1 MGLAGRPSRRAG
13 APQAV
18 EAGRSQAAGLPGAR
32 HGPGGRSAGKVIFRT
47 AAGRMGLTFE
57 EFRPGMKVR
66 SHSVTVTEAHVA
78 AFAWL
83 TGDWNPLHMDAEYAG
98 STIFG
103 GRIAHGMLT
112 ASLALGLF
120 APYLYGTAIALLEV
134 GARFL
139 KPVRIGDT
147 IYVETEVLDRKPS
160 EKYRGGGVVRLR
172 HEVRNQ
178 NNEVVAVVET
188 KALVGGGRWPAST

>member
-1 MGLAGRPSRRAG
+1 
-13 APQAV
+13 
-18 EAGRSQAAGLPGAR
+18 
-32 HGPGGRSAGKVIFRT
+32 
-47 AAGRMGLTFE
+47 MGLTFE

-66 SHSVTVTEAHVA
+66 SHSVTVTETHVA